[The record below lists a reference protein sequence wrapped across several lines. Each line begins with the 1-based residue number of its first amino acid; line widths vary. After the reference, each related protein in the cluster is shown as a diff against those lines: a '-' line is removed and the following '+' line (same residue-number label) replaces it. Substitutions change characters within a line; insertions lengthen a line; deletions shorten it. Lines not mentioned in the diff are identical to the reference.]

1 MGDRMV
7 AADRQRHDA
16 GIDDLVDA
24 PLDVVVAELQ
34 PVAALERHVADV
46 GDAQIMHRRAVE
58 HVIVGADAL
67 DGAQRARPEARA
79 RPVGDAEIHRHA
91 DHRHLQIAEIGIVG
105 GDLAIGRGQEG
116 RDAGIGRQPRAALG
130 EDLVGDAPEF
140 RIEQLAAMALAIFPA
155 QRVELAA
162 VETHV
167 DSSMSM
173 LRSMLPRRYLR
184 T

>member
-7 AADRQRHDA
+7 AADRQRHHA

-24 PLDVVVAELQ
+24 ALDVVMAELQ
-34 PVAALERHVADV
+34 PVAALERHIADV
-46 GDAQIMHRRAVE
+46 GDAQILYRRAVE

-67 DGAQRARPEARA
+67 DGAQRARAEARA

-91 DHRHLQIAEIGIVG
+91 DHRHLQIAEIGIVVV
-105 GDLAIGRGQEG
+105 DLAIGSGQEG
-116 RDAGIGRQPRAALG
+116 RHAGIGRQPGAALG

-140 RIEQLAAMALAIFPA
+140 RIEQLAAMAFAIFLL

-162 VETHV
+162 VPCHAEK
-167 DSSMSM
+167 SS
-173 LRSMLPRRYLR
+173 
-184 T
+184 